1 MKTYGGKLC
10 SLITAERLNSLEA
23 KHLLT
28 PLLVGKILISF

>member
-10 SLITAERLNSLEA
+10 SLITGERSNSFEP